1 MYVSSDIGATIA
13 RSALSLDHG
22 MDWLKLQVKLLVRAQ
37 RVTGAANLL
46 EKIIISKFDD
56 KSISMFVVSGVGR
69 NGFQL

>member
-1 MYVSSDIGATIA
+1 MVIRNQKYNSDQGQEYWCLYVSSDIGATIA

-46 EKIIISKFDD
+46 
-56 KSISMFVVSGVGR
+56 
-69 NGFQL
+69 